1 MRCAQSQKM
10 KGGEVCFRLQPVK
23 LVSDNKT
30 LPDGLKEYT
39 RYGTK
44 QKSRKKEH
52 HNGGDYVIEINGNL
66 LSVLGQGALR
76 FIDRPWNPGKARQV
90 TSVQFSSLDYNY
102 VASVM
107 SKMKTRFPH
116 AEYFNFIDTNISCL
130 GQINSLADLQG
141 LTALTID
148 AVGNPIHGKP
158 WRSYAIYRLSHWGLK
173 HINGTQI
180 TVIEITTSDLEFRG
194 LSDVVISCLPDNLL
208 EPLLDRLQLNGSMT
222 HPREWLDLTEPS
234 IRTVVA
240 KEALQWR
247 KTKQEYSTWREK
259 GKIHLENIISMT
271 LCTLMK
277 LKSLNN
283 EWSVILREIIR
294 DTLVD
299 YSHIDTYM
307 KQCISQIH
315 I

>member
-1 MRCAQSQKM
+1 MCTIDLDKIVLLALEQLEPHFSM
-10 KGGEVCFRLQPVK
+10 GDHLFSSNEDILFF
-23 LVSDNKT
+23 S
-30 LPDGLKEYT
+30 YFA
-39 RYGTK
+39 
-44 QKSRKKEH
+44 
-52 HNGGDYVIEINGNL
+52 GGDYVIEINGNL

-173 HINGTQI
+173 HINGTQ
-180 TVIEITTSDLEFRG
+180 
-194 LSDVVISCLPDNLL
+194 VVKFNY
-208 EPLLDRLQLNGSMT
+208 NKVG
-222 HPREWLDLTEPS
+222 PRKVE
-234 IRTVVA
+234 
-240 KEALQWR
+240 
-247 KTKQEYSTWREK
+247 
-259 GKIHLENIISMT
+259 
-271 LCTLMK
+271 
-277 LKSLNN
+277 
-283 EWSVILREIIR
+283 
-294 DTLVD
+294 
-299 YSHIDTYM
+299 
-307 KQCISQIH
+307 
-315 I
+315 